1 MISFLPINQLI
12 TIISF
17 AASVIIHCILTIII
31 YYHFDNKEKL
41 IIKNYNIFE
50 VQILAAPK
58 RENKKSN
65 NMNKTQEL
73 NQKKEDIK
81 KKISKQSTT
90 VKKIIEDK
98 INEKKEISKHA
109 IIENNNKLKQKK
121 INKQKDYK
129 NPKVEKQNLDNKATS
144 ILKKSSPKKN
154 ISNLEK
160 VYESEEIKKKT
171 SKKTAI
177 NQPAE
182 NNNTK
187 ALEDYKNYLTQ
198 TIQKEATENYPRVSI
213 KRREEGKVEIIFS
226 LSEEGKI
233 KEINIGSKTDASKRI
248 INSLIKILKN
258 KIVNFE
264 KNEILKK
271 TNTFS
276 IIIVYKLR

>member
-31 YYHFDNKEKL
+31 YYHFDNKKKL
-41 IIKNYNIFE
+41 IIKNYNIVE

-58 RENKKSN
+58 RENKKSS
-65 NMNKTQEL
+65 NMNKTEEL

-81 KKISKQSTT
+81 KISKQSTP
-90 VKKIIEDK
+90 VNKITEDK
-98 INEKKEISKHA
+98 INEKKKISQHA
-109 IIENNNKLKQKK
+109 IIENNNKLKQQK

-144 ILKKSSPKKN
+144 ILKKSSPNKKIN
-154 ISNLEK
+154 NLEK

-177 NQPAE
+177 NKPTE

-226 LSEEGKI
+226 LSEEGEI

>member
-31 YYHFDNKEKL
+31 YYHFDNKKKL
-41 IIKNYNIFE
+41 IIKNYNIVE

-65 NMNKTQEL
+65 NMNKTEEL

-81 KKISKQSTT
+81 KISKQSTP
-90 VKKIIEDK
+90 VNKITEDK
-98 INEKKEISKHA
+98 INEKKKISQHA
-109 IIENNNKLKQKK
+109 IIENNNKLKQQK

-144 ILKKSSPKKN
+144 ILKKSSPNKKIN
-154 ISNLEK
+154 NLEK

-177 NQPAE
+177 NKPTE

-226 LSEEGKI
+226 LSEEGEI